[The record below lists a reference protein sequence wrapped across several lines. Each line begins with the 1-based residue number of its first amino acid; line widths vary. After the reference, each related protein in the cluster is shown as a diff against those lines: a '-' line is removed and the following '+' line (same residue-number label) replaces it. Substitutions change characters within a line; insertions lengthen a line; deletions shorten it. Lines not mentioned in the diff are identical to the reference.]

1 MSIAIIVHGGAWAIP
16 DNEVAPH
23 RNGCRNA
30 RNAGW
35 DILAAGGSAMDAVE
49 AAVRILEDDPT
60 YDAGVGSV
68 LNRGGFVELDAA
80 VMDGDQLL
88 YGSVAG
94 VRRVRNPISLARH
107 VLNSPAGML
116 VAEGAEQFAVKR
128 GIKLCDPED
137 LIVDREFAI
146 YQDLVRTY
154 DESKDTGAT
163 PPPGE
168 RNAAIQAGGW
178 PAPSMD
184 RPGDTVGCVAIDSH
198 GWVVAGTSTGGTGHK
213 LVGRVGDAP
222 LLGGG
227 LYAMNEL
234 GGCSTTGWGESIMR
248 ILLAKTAVDYLAD
261 DCHPQIAADRAIQRL
276 ADRGKGTAG
285 CILLDRHGRLGWA
298 FNTPR
303 MAHAWRTADG
313 RDGDGV

>member
-16 DNEVAPH
+16 DNQVTPH
-23 RNGCRNA
+23 RHGCRTA
-30 RNAGW
+30 RDAGW
-35 DILAAGGSAMDAVE
+35 DILANGGTAMDAVE

-60 YDAGVGSV
+60 YDAGVGSI

-80 VMDGDQLL
+80 IMEGDKLF

-94 VRRVRNPISLARH
+94 VRRIRNPISLARH
-107 VLNSPAGML
+107 VLNSPAGLL
-116 VAEGAEQFAVKR
+116 VADGAERFARER
-128 GIKLCDPED
+128 GIPFCDPEE

-146 YQDLVRTY
+146 YQQYVATY
-154 DESKDTGAT
+154 DTTNDSGAT
-163 PPPGE
+163 APPGE
-168 RNAAIQAGGW
+168 IVATISGGGY
-178 PAPSMD
+178 PH
-184 RPGDTVGCVAIDSH
+184 RPGDTVGCVAIDQH
-198 GWVVAGTSTGGTGHK
+198 GWVVAGTSTGGTNYK
-213 LVGRVGDAP
+213 MIGRVGDAP

-248 ILLAKTAVDYLAD
+248 ILLAKTAVDYLD
-261 DCHPQIAADRAIQRL
+261 TDTHPQQAAERAIQRL
-276 ADRGKGTAG
+276 AERGKGLGG
-285 CILLDRHGRLGWA
+285 CILLDRHGRVGWA

-303 MAHAWRTADG
+303 MAHAWRCADG